1 MCLSAVATLIAEA
14 SSTFSLGLVT
24 YRSANGKLT
33 ARRTANLPLGER
45 QTYHSLNGK
54 LTARRAVSN
63 EVADKSERATMCVH
77 VLTRRES
84 KIVFPRCHFTRTF
97 FVAEP
102 EAAETW
108 RK

>member
-1 MCLSAVATLIAEA
+1 MFLSAVATCIAEA
-14 SSTFSLGLVT
+14 SSLFPLDSL
-24 YRSANGKLT
+24 
-33 ARRTANLPLGER
+33 
-45 QTYHSLNGK
+45 

-63 EVADKSERATMCVH
+63 EVADKSNEAAGKSERATMCVH
-77 VLTRRES
+77 ALPLRES

>member
-1 MCLSAVATLIAEA
+1 MCLSAVATCISEA
-14 SSTFSLGLVT
+14 SSLFPLDSL
-24 YRSANGKLT
+24 LT
-33 ARRTANLPLGER
+33 TRRT
-45 QTYHSLNGK
+45 
-54 LTARRAVSN
+54 VSN
-63 EVADKSERATMCVH
+63 EVADRSNEAAGKSERATMCVH
-77 VLTRRES
+77 ALPLRES

>member
-1 MCLSAVATLIAEA
+1 MFLSAVATFIAEA
-14 SSTFSLGLVT
+14 SSLFPLDSL
-24 YRSANGKLT
+24 
-33 ARRTANLPLGER
+33 
-45 QTYHSLNGK
+45 

-63 EVADKSERATMCVH
+63 EVADKSNKAAGKSERATMCVH
-77 VLTRRES
+77 ALPLRES

>member
-1 MCLSAVATLIAEA
+1 MCLSAVATCIAEA
-14 SSTFSLGLVT
+14 LSLF
-24 YRSANGKLT
+24 
-33 ARRTANLPLGER
+33 PLN
-45 QTYHSLNGK
+45 SL

-63 EVADKSERATMCVH
+63 EVADRSNEAADKSERATMCVH
-77 VLTRRES
+77 ALPLRES

>member
-1 MCLSAVATLIAEA
+1 MFLSAVATCIAEA
-14 SSTFSLGLVT
+14 SSLFPLDSL
-24 YRSANGKLT
+24 
-33 ARRTANLPLGER
+33 
-45 QTYHSLNGK
+45 

-63 EVADKSERATMCVH
+63 EVADKSNEAADKSERATMCVH
-77 VLTRRES
+77 ALPLRES

>member
-1 MCLSAVATLIAEA
+1 MCLSAVATCIAEA
-14 SSTFSLGLVT
+14 SSLFPLDSL
-24 YRSANGKLT
+24 
-33 ARRTANLPLGER
+33 
-45 QTYHSLNGK
+45 

-63 EVADKSERATMCVH
+63 EVADRSNEAAGKSERATMCVH
-77 VLTRRES
+77 ALPLRES

>member
-1 MCLSAVATLIAEA
+1 MFLSAMATCIAEA
-14 SSTFSLGLVT
+14 SSLF
-24 YRSANGKLT
+24 
-33 ARRTANLPLGER
+33 PLDA
-45 QTYHSLNGK
+45 L

-63 EVADKSERATMCVH
+63 EVADRSNEAAGKSERATMCVH
-77 VLTRRES
+77 ALPMRES

>member
-1 MCLSAVATLIAEA
+1 MFLSAVATCISEA
-14 SSTFSLGLVT
+14 SSLFPLDSL
-24 YRSANGKLT
+24 
-33 ARRTANLPLGER
+33 
-45 QTYHSLNGK
+45 

-63 EVADKSERATMCVH
+63 EVADRSNEAAGKSERATMCVH
-77 VLTRRES
+77 ALPLRES

>member
-1 MCLSAVATLIAEA
+1 MFLSAVATCIAEA
-14 SSTFSLGLVT
+14 SSL
-24 YRSANGKLT
+24 
-33 ARRTANLPLGER
+33 LPLD
-45 QTYHSLNGK
+45 SL

-63 EVADKSERATMCVH
+63 EVADRSNEAADKSERATMCVH
-77 VLTRRES
+77 ALPLRES

>member
-1 MCLSAVATLIAEA
+1 MFLSAVATFIAEA
-14 SSTFSLGLVT
+14 SSLFPLDSL
-24 YRSANGKLT
+24 
-33 ARRTANLPLGER
+33 
-45 QTYHSLNGK
+45 

-63 EVADKSERATMCVH
+63 EVADRSKKAAGKSERATMCVH
-77 VLTRRES
+77 VLPRRES

>member
-1 MCLSAVATLIAEA
+1 MCLSAVATCISEA
-14 SSTFSLGLVT
+14 SSLFPLDSL
-24 YRSANGKLT
+24 LT
-33 ARRTANLPLGER
+33 T
-45 QTYHSLNGK
+45 
-54 LTARRAVSN
+54 RRAVSN
-63 EVADKSERATMCVH
+63 EVADRSNEAADKSERATMCVH
-77 VLTRRES
+77 ALPLRES

>member
-1 MCLSAVATLIAEA
+1 MCLSAVATCVAEA
-14 SSTFSLGLVT
+14 SSLFPLDSL
-24 YRSANGKLT
+24 
-33 ARRTANLPLGER
+33 
-45 QTYHSLNGK
+45 

-63 EVADKSERATMCVH
+63 EVADKSNEAADKSERATMCVH
-77 VLTRRES
+77 ALPLRES

>member
-1 MCLSAVATLIAEA
+1 MAD
-14 SSTFSLGLVT
+14 
-24 YRSANGKLT
+24 R
-33 ARRTANLPLGER
+33 
-45 QTYHSLNGK
+45 
-54 LTARRAVSN
+54 SN
-63 EVADKSERATMCVH
+63 EAAGRSNEAAGKSERATMCVH
-77 VLTRRES
+77 ALPLRES

>member
-1 MCLSAVATLIAEA
+1 MFLSAVATCIAEA
-14 SSTFSLGLVT
+14 SSLLRLDSL
-24 YRSANGKLT
+24 
-33 ARRTANLPLGER
+33 
-45 QTYHSLNGK
+45 

-63 EVADKSERATMCVH
+63 EVADKSNEAAGKSERATMCVH
-77 VLTRRES
+77 ALPLRES

>member
-33 ARRTANLPLGER
+33 ARRT
-45 QTYHSLNGK
+45 
-54 LTARRAVSN
+54 VSN
-63 EVADKSERATMCVH
+63 EVADKSKKAAGKSERATMCVH
-77 VLTRRES
+77 ALPMRES

>member
-1 MCLSAVATLIAEA
+1 MFLSAVATCIAEA
-14 SSTFSLGLVT
+14 SSL
-24 YRSANGKLT
+24 
-33 ARRTANLPLGER
+33 LPLD
-45 QTYHSLNGK
+45 SL
-54 LTARRAVSN
+54 LTTRRAVSN
-63 EVADKSERATMCVH
+63 EVADRSNEAADKSERATMCVH
-77 VLTRRES
+77 ALPLRES

>member
-1 MCLSAVATLIAEA
+1 MFLSAVATFIAEA
-14 SSTFSLGLVT
+14 SSLFPLDSL
-24 YRSANGKLT
+24 
-33 ARRTANLPLGER
+33 
-45 QTYHSLNGK
+45 

-63 EVADKSERATMCVH
+63 EVADESNEAAGKSERATMCVH
-77 VLTRRES
+77 ALPLRES

>member
-1 MCLSAVATLIAEA
+1 MFLSAVATFISEA
-14 SSTFSLGLVT
+14 SSLFPLDSL
-24 YRSANGKLT
+24 LT
-33 ARRTANLPLGER
+33 T
-45 QTYHSLNGK
+45 
-54 LTARRAVSN
+54 RRAVSN
-63 EVADKSERATMCVH
+63 EVADKSNEAADKSERATMCVH
-77 VLTRRES
+77 ALPLRES

>member
-1 MCLSAVATLIAEA
+1 MFLSAVATCISEA
-14 SSTFSLGLVT
+14 SSLFPLDSL
-24 YRSANGKLT
+24 
-33 ARRTANLPLGER
+33 
-45 QTYHSLNGK
+45 

-63 EVADKSERATMCVH
+63 EVADKSNEAAGKSERATMCVH
-77 VLTRRES
+77 ALPLRES

>member
-1 MCLSAVATLIAEA
+1 MFLSAVATCISEA
-14 SSTFSLGLVT
+14 SSLFPLDSL
-24 YRSANGKLT
+24 LT
-33 ARRTANLPLGER
+33 T
-45 QTYHSLNGK
+45 
-54 LTARRAVSN
+54 RRAVSN
-63 EVADKSERATMCVH
+63 EVAGRSNEAADKSERATMCVH
-77 VLTRRES
+77 ALPLRES

>member
-1 MCLSAVATLIAEA
+1 MFLSAVATCIAEA
-14 SSTFSLGLVT
+14 SSL
-24 YRSANGKLT
+24 
-33 ARRTANLPLGER
+33 LPLD
-45 QTYHSLNGK
+45 SL

-63 EVADKSERATMCVH
+63 EVADESNEAADKSERATMCVH
-77 VLTRRES
+77 ALPLRES
-84 KIVFPRCHFTRTF
+84 KTVFPRCHFTRTF

>member
-24 YRSANGKLT
+24 YRSA
-33 ARRTANLPLGER
+33 
-45 QTYHSLNGK
+45 NGK

>member
-1 MCLSAVATLIAEA
+1 MFLSAVATCIAEA
-14 SSTFSLGLVT
+14 SSLFPLDSL
-24 YRSANGKLT
+24 
-33 ARRTANLPLGER
+33 
-45 QTYHSLNGK
+45 

-63 EVADKSERATMCVH
+63 EVADRSNEAAGKSERATMCVH
-77 VLTRRES
+77 ALPLRES

>member
-1 MCLSAVATLIAEA
+1 MFLSAVATCIAEA
-14 SSTFSLGLVT
+14 SSLFPLDSL
-24 YRSANGKLT
+24 
-33 ARRTANLPLGER
+33 
-45 QTYHSLNGK
+45 

-63 EVADKSERATMCVH
+63 EVADRSNEVADRSNEAAGKSERATMCVH
-77 VLTRRES
+77 TLPLRES

>member
-1 MCLSAVATLIAEA
+1 MFLSAVATCISEA
-14 SSTFSLGLVT
+14 SSL
-24 YRSANGKLT
+24 
-33 ARRTANLPLGER
+33 LPLD
-45 QTYHSLNGK
+45 SL

-63 EVADKSERATMCVH
+63 EVADRSNEVADRSNEAAGKSERATMCVH

>member
-1 MCLSAVATLIAEA
+1 MFLSAVTTCIAEA
-14 SSTFSLGLVT
+14 SSLFPLDSL
-24 YRSANGKLT
+24 
-33 ARRTANLPLGER
+33 
-45 QTYHSLNGK
+45 

-63 EVADKSERATMCVH
+63 EAAGKSERATMCVH
-77 VLTRRES
+77 VLPRRES

>member
-1 MCLSAVATLIAEA
+1 MFLSAVATCLADA
-14 SSTFSLGLVT
+14 SSLFPLDSL
-24 YRSANGKLT
+24 
-33 ARRTANLPLGER
+33 
-45 QTYHSLNGK
+45 

-63 EVADKSERATMCVH
+63 EVADRSNEAAGKSERATMCVH
-77 VLTRRES
+77 ALPLRES

>member
-1 MCLSAVATLIAEA
+1 MFLSAVATCIAEA
-14 SSTFSLGLVT
+14 SSLVPLESL
-24 YRSANGKLT
+24 LT
-33 ARRTANLPLGER
+33 T
-45 QTYHSLNGK
+45 
-54 LTARRAVSN
+54 RRAVSN
-63 EVADKSERATMCVH
+63 EVADRSNEAADKSERATMCVH
-77 VLTRRES
+77 ALPLRES

>member
-1 MCLSAVATLIAEA
+1 MFLSAVATCIAEA
-14 SSTFSLGLVT
+14 SSLFPLDSL
-24 YRSANGKLT
+24 LT
-33 ARRTANLPLGER
+33 TRRTVNLPLVER
-45 QTYHSLNGK
+45 QTYHSANGK

-63 EVADKSERATMCVH
+63 EVADKSNKAADKSERATMCVH

>member
-1 MCLSAVATLIAEA
+1 MCLSAVATFIAEA
-14 SSTFSLGLVT
+14 SSLFPLDSL
-24 YRSANGKLT
+24 
-33 ARRTANLPLGER
+33 
-45 QTYHSLNGK
+45 

-63 EVADKSERATMCVH
+63 EVAGKSERATMCVH
-77 VLTRRES
+77 ALPLRES

-102 EAAETW
+102 AAAETW

>member
-1 MCLSAVATLIAEA
+1 MFLSAVATCIAEA
-14 SSTFSLGLVT
+14 SSLFPLDSL
-24 YRSANGKLT
+24 
-33 ARRTANLPLGER
+33 
-45 QTYHSLNGK
+45 

-63 EVADKSERATMCVH
+63 EVADRSNEAADKSERATMCVH
-77 VLTRRES
+77 ALPLRES